1 MASTKLYLDLRNKAK
16 DGKGTVVIMLTN
28 CQTSTSIG
36 TGIRV
41 SRSEWNGSHV
51 TKRADAAMLN
61 IKLAE
66 IKNEIDL
73 QIIQLG
79 FERDISKLT
88 AAQLKTLISSKKE
101 DENKGAQ
108 SVATMFDEYLEQDL
122 SAGTKGLYLATK
134 AKIEKY
140 AGQSVLMENIDY
152 KWLKGFE
159 KFLAKTR
166 GINGRAID
174 LRNLRAV
181 CNYAVNIGAVSDYA
195 FQRFSIKQEPTK
207 KRSISI
213 DKLRELYWFPCSQ
226 KERIYRDYFFL
237 MFYLIGI
244 NAKDL
249 FLAKPSAVIDG
260 RLEYSRSKTGKRYSI
275 KIEPEA
281 AFLLKKYRGKKYL
294 VEVSDHFKDYKNFL
308 HDMNDALGMIGP
320 VHTETISKQNELFHE
335 PVSIRKVEPII
346 PELTS
351 YYARHT
357 WATLAYEIGI
367 PIDII
372 SQALGHSMG
381 NKTTLIYI
389 KPDQSKVDAAN
400 RKVIDYFF
408 EV

>member
-1 MASTKLYLDLRNKAK
+1 MASTKLYLDLRKKAK
-16 DGKGTVVIMLTN
+16 DGRGSIVIILSN
-28 CQTSTSIG
+28 RQTTTSIR
-36 TGIRV
+36 TGVRV
-41 SRSEWNGSHV
+41 LPSEWNGSHV

-66 IKNEIDL
+66 IKNGIDM
-73 QIIQLG
+73 QIIQLS

-88 AAQLKTLISSKKE
+88 APQLKAVLVKKE
-101 DENKGAQ
+101 DDNKGCP
-108 SVATMFDEYLEQDL
+108 SVSMMFDEYLEQDL
-122 SAGTKGLYLATK
+122 SAGTKGLYLATRNK
-134 AKIEKY
+134 VEKY
-140 AGQSVLMENIDY
+140 AGQSVLMEDINY

-166 GINGRAID
+166 GVNGRAID

-181 CNYAVNIGAVSDYA
+181 CNYAVNTGAISDYA
-195 FQRFSIKQEPTK
+195 FQKFPIKQEPTK

-213 DKLRELYWFPCSQ
+213 DKLRELYRFPCSQ
-226 KERIYRDYFFL
+226 KERTYRDYFFL

-249 FLAKPSAVIDG
+249 FLAKPSVIIDG

-281 AFLLKKYRGKKYL
+281 AYLLKKYRGKKYL

-320 VHTETISKQNELFHE
+320 VNLESVRCNGELFNE
-335 PVSIRKVEPII
+335 PVSVKKVEPII

-372 SQALGHSMG
+372 SQALGHSIG

-408 EV
+408 EI